1 MLDALKKDVHI
12 IYITQISHSLDMTFD
27 FFHEE
32 MQECQD
38 TLSRLEMEEANKLV
52 IPEMGIARTR
62 SMSSAVEPVPI
73 NSTGRSRVN
82 QARPPGPRKLR
93 KSPPRT
99 SIRYGGRRTRQ
110 RAADKEPR
118 LWRIL
123 GLSLVTWLVVLSL
136 PFTVLATFLCEAA
149 EGVPMYDSNFYSTLS
164 QQLLGFGGLYAIVK
178 PQLEQWL
185 TAFKRSDLGED
196 PPKGIKTNWPIMF
209 NCLVGTAFLT
219 LLASSPIYP
228 YHPQFSIPL
237 GAMAAICANLATL
250 LIIEDTGTQIVVQGD
265 MIEGLEHQ
273 LDDYRRRGL

>member
-1 MLDALKKDVHI
+1 MLGALEREVHLQ
-12 IYITQISHSLDMTFD
+12 YMDQLSRSLQSTFE

-32 MQECQD
+32 IQECQD
-38 TLSRLEMEEANKLV
+38 TLSRLEMEEAKKLV
-52 IPEMGIARTR
+52 IPEMGIPRTH
-62 SMSSAVEPVPI
+62 SMSSAVEPVPV
-73 NSTGRSRVN
+73 NSAGRSRVN
-82 QARPPGPRKLR
+82 QTRPPAPRKLR

-99 SIRYGGRRTRQ
+99 RFQYGGSRARQ
-110 RAADKEPR
+110 MAADKEPR

-136 PFTVLATFLCEAA
+136 PFTVLATFFCEAA

-185 TAFKRSDLGED
+185 AAFKRSDYGGD
-196 PPKGIKTNWPIMF
+196 PPKGIKTKWPITF
-209 NCLVGTAFLT
+209 NCLVGMAFLT

-228 YHPQFSIPL
+228 YHPQSSIPL
-237 GAMAAICANLATL
+237 GAIAAICANLATL
-250 LIIEDTGTQIVVQGD
+250 LIIEDTGTQIVTQGE

-273 LDDYRRRGL
+273 LDDYRRRDM